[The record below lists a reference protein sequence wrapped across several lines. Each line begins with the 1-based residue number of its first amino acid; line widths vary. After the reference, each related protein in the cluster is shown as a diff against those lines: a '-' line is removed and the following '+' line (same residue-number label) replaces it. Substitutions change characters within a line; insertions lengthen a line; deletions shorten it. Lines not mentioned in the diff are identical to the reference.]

1 MYFLKDKCKSMYSG
15 FARIVTVALNLLLR
29 FVGKSDENSAA
40 CLKVMLV
47 MVEAKV

>member
-1 MYFLKDKCKSMYSG
+1 MVEDDVEVDEK
-15 FARIVTVALNLLLR
+15 VTLNVALTR
-29 FVGKSDENSAA
+29 CVVKSDENSAA